1 MNFSTTRSLCS
12 LESTEDTEEESNSIT
27 GKIIGAAIDIHR
39 ALGPGLLESAYEACL
54 IYELRLRKLKVES
67 QKAIPI
73 FYKDV
78 LLDCGYRADLVVED
92 QAIVEIKSV
101 SNLASIHEAQLLS
114 YLKLS
119 GCKIGLLLNFNVKY
133 LKEGIRRMK
142 IQPPLCVLCGL
153 CGSFNY

>member
-142 IQPPLCVLCGL
+142 
-153 CGSFNY
+153 S